1 MFLFFFHYVF
11 TLCSFIVFFYCF
23 CMLSTRDNRSFKKRR
38 GRINL
43 KINLKMHHTQ
53 VSFRLK
59 NTKSIKY
66 AVELNEFSWCYYI
79 MFYRRQCYL
88 SMIEQQN
95 ISPCFFFDPRQSF
108 DPRYPCQNFM
118 GPRHR
123 HQNFNRRHL
132 RHPCQSFMDIQYP
145 RHSRKNLTHATHAP
159 TLLRHPRHP
168 QTHSTHALQ
177 QTLIKEVSLTF
188 IFSS

>member
-79 MFYRRQCYL
+79 MFY
-88 SMIEQQN
+88 
-95 ISPCFFFDPRQSF
+95 
-108 DPRYPCQNFM
+108 
-118 GPRHR
+118 G
-123 HQNFNRRHL
+123 
-132 RHPCQSFMDIQYP
+132 
-145 RHSRKNLTHATHAP
+145 RHSVIWVWLNSKTFPHASFLTHAKVSTHATHAKILWAHATDTKISTDATYVTHAKVLWTYNTHATHEKIWPTPPTHLRYYATHATHKPTPP
-159 TLLRHPRHP
+159 TL
-168 QTHSTHALQ
+168 
-177 QTLIKEVSLTF
+177 
-188 IFSS
+188 FSRLW